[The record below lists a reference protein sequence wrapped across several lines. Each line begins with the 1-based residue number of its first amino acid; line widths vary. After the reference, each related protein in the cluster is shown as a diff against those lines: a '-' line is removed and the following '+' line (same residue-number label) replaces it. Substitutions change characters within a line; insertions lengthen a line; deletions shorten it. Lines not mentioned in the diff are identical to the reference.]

1 MEWIQDK
8 VETYGLS
15 ASAQQKL
22 LSEFHEHGYGYA
34 DYEWGDGYGISVA
47 SHERIAEVACSI
59 GQWTEAVSFER
70 GWDNHQDVY
79 GFTKAESGNAID
91 SR

>member
-1 MEWIQDK
+1 VEWIQNK

-34 DYEWGDGYGISVA
+34 DYESKNGYGISAV
-47 SHERIAEVACSI
+47 SHEHMTQIACGI
-59 GQWTEAVSFER
+59 GQWTESAFFER

-79 GFTKAESGNAID
+79 GFTKEESGG
-91 SR
+91 SVT